1 MHLQRDLTVA
11 QILDM
16 SLRRE
21 QQAHDF
27 YEGLAATCSVV
38 LIRELLDR
46 LRDEESKHVSMIQ
59 KMQMR
64 LELGK
69 DVLP

>member
-1 MHLQRDLTVA
+1 MLLQRDLTIA

-16 SLRRE
+16 SLTRE
-21 QQAHDF
+21 QQAHAF

-38 LIRELLDR
+38 CIRELLDR
-46 LRDEESKHVSMIQ
+46 LKDEESKHVSMIQ

-64 LELGK
+64 LGSGK